1 MKGINRKVYIAS
13 VFIKIKMMTINQ
25 LKNYFLLLRPYSLV
39 DLFLVFFLSQFVA
52 LNTITYGIK
61 DFFVSLSFFTFWAFL
76 TFSSEAKHKHP
87 YREPVNTWFP
97 YLFLIIPII
106 VSMIYRP
113 LDLVFVFLIMI
124 SAISYINKNV
134 PGILALLS
142 FISRGVY
149 QSFLF
154 LFGFFLYTG
163 GINLQSIL
171 VAAIIFSISAARN
184 LIGDIRDIKFD
195 EHTFAV
201 KRGARASY
209 WVAILSYVLG
219 AGIGFYLFKNVVL
232 LYPFLLQILV
242 IIFFRK
248 AYTLHRCSLTF
259 ASFLIVELFF
269 TNNPLVLLFLN
280 LLFTAVL
287 SNFIFYNLVP
297 RPSNKGEAKL

>member
-1 MKGINRKVYIAS
+1 
-13 VFIKIKMMTINQ
+13 MMSLNQ

-39 DLFLVFFLSQFVA
+39 DLFLIFFLSQFVA

-61 DFFVSLSFFTFWAFL
+61 DFLVSLSFFAFWVFL

-87 YREPVNTWFP
+87 YREQIKIWFP
-97 YLFLIIPII
+97 YLFLIVPII

-113 LDLVFVFLIMI
+113 SAVVSVVLIMI
-124 SAISYINKNV
+124 SALSYINKNV

-154 LFGFFLYTG
+154 LFGIFFYTG
-163 GINLQSIL
+163 GINLKSIL
-171 VAAIIFSISAARN
+171 VAAIIFLIYTARN

-219 AGIGFYLFKNVVL
+219 AGIVFYLFRNAIL
-232 LYPFLLQILV
+232 LYPFLLQILA
-242 IIFFRK
+242 ILFFKK
-248 AYTLHRCSLTF
+248 AYTLHRYSIIFT
-259 ASFLIVELFF
+259 SFLIVELFF
-269 TNNPLVLLFLN
+269 TNNHLVLLFLN

-297 RPSNKGEAKL
+297 RPSNKSGAKL